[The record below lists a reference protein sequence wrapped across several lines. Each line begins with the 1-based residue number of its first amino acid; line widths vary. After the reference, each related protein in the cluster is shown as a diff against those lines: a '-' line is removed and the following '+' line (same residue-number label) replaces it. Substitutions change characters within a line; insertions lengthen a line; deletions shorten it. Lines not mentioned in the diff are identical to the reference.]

1 MIVKHWANFNT
12 YKKIYFIYQSD
23 IIDGLN
29 CLSDLKF
36 AVTEGEQYQVKVA
49 SYSNKMKMVN
59 GKNK

>member
-23 IIDGLN
+23 IIDGLY

-49 SYSNKMKMVN
+49 S
-59 GKNK
+59 